1 MKIETKSLTMILL
14 KQTMIAI
21 IIVRQRFFVVNF
33 KLNFEDQRDYSR
45 AGDPHYDKMGKEFPA
60 SAWRNCFIQL
70 QSLNATTL
78 GT

>member
-21 IIVRQRFFVVNF
+21 ILVRQRFFVVNF

-45 AGDPHYDKMGKEFPA
+45 AGDFHYDKMGMQRKRKMLE
-60 SAWRNCFIQL
+60 WE
-70 QSLNATTL
+70 
-78 GT
+78 